1 MNIKS
6 SEVNIS
12 AMKIGSDY
20 ILVNLHIFD
29 ISNRYYEVFSE
40 TGNTYASDVIFTC
53 TALHLDCHTFIYRNS
68 GISTHIAF
76 SGTVIWNRFK
86 YVDI

>member
-53 TALHLDCHTFIYRNS
+53 TALHWTVTRLSIGTLEYPHT
-68 GISTHIAF
+68 
-76 SGTVIWNRFK
+76 
-86 YVDI
+86 

>member
-6 SEVNIS
+6 SEVSIS

-20 ILVNLHIFD
+20 IQVNLYIFD

-40 TGNTYASDVIFTC
+40 TGKTDASDVIFTC
-53 TALHLDCHTFIYRNS
+53 TAFHLDVPLCIHQNS
-68 GISTHIAF
+68 GIPTHIAF
-76 SGTVIWNRFK
+76 FGTVVWNGF
-86 YVDI
+86 